1 MAESKT
7 NTNSDEISLKELILK
22 LKEIWIFLWSK
33 WKIILLAGI
42 VGAAIGLTLSF
53 ISKPKYTAKLTFVV
67 ANEKSNSLGSFSG
80 LAAIA
85 GIDLGGG
92 GSDLFSSDN
101 IMELMKSRLMI
112 ERTLLSPVEVD
123 GKRLTLLEHYVSFNK
138 LHKNWKK
145 NPLLATIHFEINC
158 DPTKFSRIQDSVIES
173 IFIKITK
180 EALSVNKPD
189 KRLSIIESTFK
200 GTNEIFSK
208 VFLEELNNRVS
219 EFYIGTKTMRL
230 KENVDILQN
239 KADSLSGIITS
250 ATMGIASITDQNM
263 NSAKAIAIAGRSRK
277 QIDLQVAGAVYA
289 EVVKN
294 LELAKITLQKET
306 PLIQVIDSPVYPL
319 KKEKLGKLKGLLL
332 GGILAGFVIVGWLL
346 GQKFYQSIMKV
357 EDQDQQSL

>member
-7 NTNSDEISLKELILK
+7 NTNSDEISLKELIEMAKKISL
-22 LKEIWIFLWSK
+22 FLWSK

-42 VGAAIGLTLSF
+42 LGAGIGLALSF
-53 ISKPKYTAKLTFVV
+53 IIKPKYTAKLTFVV
-67 ANEKSNSLGSFSG
+67 ANEKGNSLGSFSG

-101 IMELMKSRLMI
+101 IMQLMKSRLMI

-123 GKRLTLLEHYVSFNK
+123 KKRLTLLEHFVSFNK
-138 LHKNWKK
+138 LHKNWDK

-158 DPTKFSRIQDSVIES
+158 DPTKFSRTQDSIIES
-173 IFIKITK
+173 IYIKINK
-180 EALSVNKPD
+180 DALSVYKPD
-189 KRLSIIESTFK
+189 KKLSIIESTFT
-200 GTNEIFSK
+200 GNNEIFSK

-230 KENVDILQN
+230 KQNVDILQDR
-239 KADSLSGIITS
+239 ADSLSRIITS
-250 ATMGIASITDQNM
+250 ATIGIASLTDQNL
-263 NSAKAIAIAGRSRK
+263 NSSRALAIAGKSRK
-277 QIDLQVAGAVYA
+277 QIDLQVAGAVYT
-289 EVVKN
+289 EVIKN

-319 KKEKLGKLKGLLL
+319 KKEKLGKLKGLVL
-332 GGILAGFVIVGWLL
+332 GGIFAGFLTVIWLMGKRIYKL
-346 GQKFYQSIMKV
+346 IMR
-357 EDQDQQSL
+357 